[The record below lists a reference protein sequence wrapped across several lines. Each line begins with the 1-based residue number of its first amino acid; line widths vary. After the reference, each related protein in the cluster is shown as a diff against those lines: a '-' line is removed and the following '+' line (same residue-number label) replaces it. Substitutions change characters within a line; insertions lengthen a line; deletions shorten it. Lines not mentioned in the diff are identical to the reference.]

1 MFTFSA
7 YPSVSFWEVTKN
19 MLFPNAGL
27 PPPQEQ
33 GKPDRPGKDKK
44 EEEEQQQQISRRYAA
59 WRAL

>member
-7 YPSVSFWEVTKN
+7 YPSVSFWEVTKH

-33 GKPDRPGKDKK
+33 NKPTQPDKK
-44 EEEEQQQQISRRYAA
+44 GDEEQQQQQITRRADA
-59 WRAL
+59 WRSL